1 MGQDSG
7 ANESRLRRQPDEG
20 EDGGAEAGASS
31 AKGGEAGVAEDS
43 GAGRD
48 AAGAARKRDGD
59 DAEDAAGGAAEA
71 PKGGEGE
78 GRSGGAAGK
87 GGGAG
92 GRSGAADV
100 EDRPT
105 TKVSP
110 GRGAGASKLL
120 NGRYRLGSVVG
131 RGGMGTV
138 WRARDE
144 VLGRSVA
151 VKELRLSAGIEDAE
165 RKRMIT
171 RTLREAKAIATI
183 RSRGVV
189 TIYDVVDEGSRPWIV
204 MELIEGRS
212 LADIIRQDGPM
223 SPRRAAETGLA
234 ILDVLRDAHLAG
246 ILHRDVKPS
255 NVIVADDEGRVVLT
269 DFGIAK
275 VEGDPSITSTGMLV
289 GAPSYI
295 SPERA
300 RGASP
305 GPPADMWSLG
315 ALLYCCVEG
324 RPPYDEG
331 SAIATLAAVMHDPV
345 PPPAKAGPLA
355 DLIMELL
362 RKKPEDRPAEPRV
375 RELLNAA
382 LTGGEGS
389 GSTTDHQTLVVGA
402 STPKPGDVP
411 AVPRGGSG
419 EGARG
424 GGDAKDAGASASA
437 GARPKAGARDPR
449 TPARPATPVGAAGAP
464 EGPRTP
470 PPARRPGDDEADR
483 RRLRL
488 AIGAVALALVVL
500 GTAVVIWLTSGDDGG
515 NDEGGG
521 SSQGRE
527 QGETEGQQGGNEPG
541 PEGGSGGDSE
551 GGPEGED
558 GEGDSAGAS
567 GESGGEDGGSGG
579 DDGPPGTSPENDP
592 DAEPDGP
599 SGYAEVV
606 DADFH
611 FRISLPQGWQRIG
624 IAGQNSGAIYAA
636 ESGSPVKLQVDFNGS
651 PGSDAE
657 AAWRDLEP
665 AVRGNSDGYEPLG
678 IESVEWRDYPTVA
691 DWQFERVENGERV
704 RVLNRGF
711 KVDDDRGYA
720 IMITC
725 PAGEWEGGS
734 CETLRETAFQTFQPL
749 E

>member
-7 ANESRLRRQPDEG
+7 ANESRLRRQPDEV
-20 EDGGAEAGASS
+20 EDGGTEAGASS
-31 AKGGEAGVAEDS
+31 AKGGEAGVAEGS
-43 GAGRD
+43 GAGRG
-48 AAGAARKRDGD
+48 AAGAARRRDED
-59 DAEDAAGGAAEA
+59 EAEDASDGAEDEAAGADDAAEA
-71 PKGGEGE
+71 PKDGEDE
-78 GRSGGAAGK
+78 GRSTGAKGK

-105 TKVSP
+105 TKVAP
-110 GRGAGASKLL
+110 GRKAGASKLL

-212 LADIIRQDGPM
+212 LADIIRQEGPM
-223 SPRRAAETGLA
+223 SPHRAAETGLA

-324 RPPYDEG
+324 RPPFDEG

-345 PPPAKAGPLA
+345 PPPAQAGRLGG
-355 DLIMELL
+355 LIMELL
-362 RKKPEDRPAEPRV
+362 QRKPEDRPAEPRV

-382 LTGGEGS
+382 LAGDEGS
-389 GSTTDHQTLVVGA
+389 GSTTDHQTLLVAGG

-411 AVPRGGSG
+411 AVSRG
-419 EGARG
+419 EGAEGGADGEGRNDGARARG
-424 GGDAKDAGASASA
+424 AGAAAGA

-449 TPARPATPVGAAGAP
+449 TPA
-464 EGPRTP
+464 
-470 PPARRPGDDEADR
+470 
-483 RRLRL
+483 
-488 AIGAVALALVVL
+488 
-500 GTAVVIWLTSGDDGG
+500 
-515 NDEGGG
+515 
-521 SSQGRE
+521 
-527 QGETEGQQGGNEPG
+527 
-541 PEGGSGGDSE
+541 
-551 GGPEGED
+551 
-558 GEGDSAGAS
+558 
-567 GESGGEDGGSGG
+567 
-579 DDGPPGTSPENDP
+579 
-592 DAEPDGP
+592 
-599 SGYAEVV
+599 
-606 DADFH
+606 
-611 FRISLPQGWQRIG
+611 
-624 IAGQNSGAIYAA
+624 
-636 ESGSPVKLQVDFNGS
+636 
-651 PGSDAE
+651 
-657 AAWRDLEP
+657 
-665 AVRGNSDGYEPLG
+665 
-678 IESVEWRDYPTVA
+678 
-691 DWQFERVENGERV
+691 
-704 RVLNRGF
+704 
-711 KVDDDRGYA
+711 
-720 IMITC
+720 
-725 PAGEWEGGS
+725 
-734 CETLRETAFQTFQPL
+734 
-749 E
+749 